1 MNLKTTTAVKHKLRD
16 ESGII
21 TLDFIFALTLSFGF
35 AIIFFAMSF
44 TLSMVEMSQYIT
56 FAAARAYNGANVSR
70 EAQEDLARKKYAE
83 LKASPMIKTI
93 LATKWITLGDVQL
106 GDFSDD
112 GYDNSQ
118 PDFSVYVGA
127 RVPFKANVL
136 NMRIPVLGNTIDD
149 SSTGSATLNA
159 YLMREVSTQ
168 ECRENFTNARYEKI
182 RQLDSRYGALPN
194 APAAIITDNGC

>member
-1 MNLKTTTAVKHKLRD
+1 MKKTMTPAQILKE

-21 TLDFIFALTLSFGF
+21 TLDFIFALSLSFGF

-56 FAAARAYNGANVSR
+56 FAAARAYNGANVSE
-70 EAQEDLARKKYAE
+70 EAQQDLARKKYAE
-83 LKASPMIKTI
+83 LRASPMIKTI

-106 GDFSDD
+106 GDFGED
-112 GYDNSQ
+112 GYDTSS
-118 PDFSVYVGA
+118 PDLSVYVGA
-127 RVPFKANVL
+127 RIPFKANVL
-136 NMRIPVLGNTIDD
+136 NMRIPILGNTVDD

-168 ECRENFTNARYEKI
+168 ECRENFTAARYEKL
-182 RQLDSRYGALPN
+182 RQLDSHYQALPN
-194 APAAIITDNGC
+194 VAAALVTDNGC